1 MVSPLWETVWHILTK
16 LKHILVCFASSKH
29 TPWYS
34 PEGAE
39 SLCPHKNLTQ
49 IFSNFIHNC
58 QNLEATK
65 MPFSASVGQ
74 RLNKLW
80 YIQTMRYYLVP
91 QRKELPSHEK
101 TWKKLNAHCWVKGPN
116 QERLCMYHMVP
127 TIWHPG
133 QQTMETVK
141 QTVTPSIW
149 LGGADSQAEHS
160 RVLGRWDCSVGQHSG
175 GSMPLHF
182 CSSPQNVRHQEGTLR

>member
-1 MVSPLWETVWHILTK
+1 MPHPLSSRKCKGNQPWAPTTHTLERSKLGARVPPNAGKDVEQEQLISNTLLVGMQNGIATLGDSLADSYKTK
-16 LKHILVCFASSKH
+16 TYLNNPFSKH

-80 YIQTMRYYLVP
+80 YIQTMRYYSVP
-91 QRKELPSHEK
+91 KRKELPSHEK
-101 TWKKLNAHCWVKGPN
+101 NMEKTECTLLS
-116 QERLCMYHMVP
+116 ER
-127 TIWHPG
+127 T
-133 QQTMETVK
+133 
-141 QTVTPSIW
+141 
-149 LGGADSQAEHS
+149 
-160 RVLGRWDCSVGQHSG
+160 
-175 GSMPLHF
+175 
-182 CSSPQNVRHQEGTLR
+182 